1 MTGRRAHPLPRTAIE
16 ADSISW
22 LRSQCPAT
30 QSLSVLRLQTPLA
43 RMIKCGFAPMLWATI
58 MRGQE
63 GYNYA
68 WNRVYNIILR
78 VRAPLHGQLCQ
89 TQPTTHGLRTHMLQA
104 GMLNMQAGIT
114 C

>member
-1 MTGRRAHPLPRTAIE
+1 LF
-16 ADSISW
+16 
-22 LRSQCPAT
+22 
-30 QSLSVLRLQTPLA
+30 VLRLQTPLA

-78 VRAPLHGQLCQ
+78 V
-89 TQPTTHGLRTHMLQA
+89 
-104 GMLNMQAGIT
+104 
-114 C
+114 

>member
-1 MTGRRAHPLPRTAIE
+1 MHGDRTI
-16 ADSISW
+16 
-22 LRSQCPAT
+22 LR
-30 QSLSVLRLQTPLA
+30 LLQTPLA

-78 VRAPLHGQLCQ
+78 VH
-89 TQPTTHGLRTHMLQA
+89 PTSY
-104 GMLNMQAGIT
+104 
-114 C
+114 